1 MNIRK
6 LWIAVFLT
14 ISLPVAADFT
24 TIAEAYE
31 VPMNLFNV
39 PVTRNGTLSL
49 QQCTDCPVVT
59 ARLTPQTQFLVNGQ
73 LVELSEFRQQA
84 FAVSDRASKTV
95 VVLHHLETD
104 TISSISLNL

>member
-1 MNIRK
+1 
-6 LWIAVFLT
+6 
-14 ISLPVAADFT
+14 
-24 TIAEAYE
+24 
-31 VPMNLFNV
+31 
-39 PVTRNGTLSL
+39 
-49 QQCTDCPVVT
+49 
-59 ARLTPQTQFLVNGQ
+59 VNGQ